1 MAAMMVRG
9 TIVETVTTRNN
20 KCKVL
25 AAPYQID

>member
-9 TIVETVTTRNN
+9 TIVETITARNN

-25 AAPYQID
+25 VAYDQIE